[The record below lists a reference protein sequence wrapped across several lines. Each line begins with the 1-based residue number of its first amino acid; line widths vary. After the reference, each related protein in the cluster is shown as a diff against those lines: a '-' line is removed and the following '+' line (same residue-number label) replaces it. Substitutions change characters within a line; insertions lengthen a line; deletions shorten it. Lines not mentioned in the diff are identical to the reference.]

1 MSVVLVD
8 TGPLVALLDADD
20 QDHDRCA
27 ELLGGWNG
35 VRLVPAP
42 VLVELDHFV
51 PTSVFAAFLA
61 DVRRGA
67 FVVEALES
75 GDYERVTELLVAYAD
90 LRLGFV
96 DAAVLAVVER
106 LGERRV
112 ATLDHR
118 HFRVVRL
125 GHGDRLELVPARV

>member
-1 MSVVLVD
+1 
-8 TGPLVALLDADD
+8 LLDADD
-20 QDHDRCA
+20 QDHARCSD
-27 ELLGGWNG
+27 LLRSRDG

-51 PTSVFAAFLA
+51 PTGAFVAFLQ

-67 FVVEALES
+67 FVVEDLQPL
-75 GDYERVTELLVAYAD
+75 DYTRLSELLVDYAD

-96 DAAVLAVVER
+96 DAAVLAVTER
-106 LGERRV
+106 LRAPQV

-118 HFRVVRL
+118 HFGVVRL
-125 GHGDRLELVPARV
+125 AHTDALQILPVAP

>member
-1 MSVVLVD
+1 M
-8 TGPLVALLDADD
+8 
-20 QDHDRCA
+20 RCA
-27 ELLGGWNG
+27 TLFGHSDG
-35 VRLVPAP
+35 VRIVPSP

-51 PTSVFAAFLA
+51 PAAAFGRFLD

-67 FVVEALES
+67 FLIEDLHAR
-75 GDYERVTELLVAYAD
+75 DYDRLGELLTAYAD

-96 DAAVLAVVER
+96 DAAVLAVTER

-118 HFRVVRL
+118 HFATVRL
-125 GHGDRLELVPARV
+125 DHGEPLRLLPEGA